1 MTSDRTPSACQEFAG
16 LLQPYVDG
24 ELGDEDVPRVA
35 EHVER
40 CAGCRAVAGEQAWV
54 RTVLRQAGPHR
65 APPHLAAAVRATL
78 ADLED
83 DARSRSSWLDA
94 ARRRVGAFLRG
105 GLVMVPAGAVALG
118 IVALARYDLLPGSK
132 APAAFEVAA
141 QTAPVAPVAPAP
153 AEGPLP
159 EPLPPEVQA
168 RLAALEPKVGF
179 PVHAPAA
186 GVELVSARAYAPPA
200 PRPPAPRARLELR
213 VPLPDGGPPVVV
225 EDVQARTGQVPNDAI
240 EVLVGDGR
248 RFHLARGDGGR
259 PTVHFE
265 TAGIHHA
272 LSLETPLDRGRHVR
286 GLDASVVAQ
295 HGAEAALLLHVAER
309 LAHAVERRRGPVRG
323 GRLR

>member
-24 ELGDEDVPRVA
+24 ELGGEDVPRVA
-35 EHVER
+35 EHLEG
-40 CAGCRAVAGEQAWV
+40 CAGCRAVAREQAWV

-83 DARSRSSWLDA
+83 GGRSPASWLDA
-94 ARRRVGAFLRG
+94 ARRRAGAFLRG
-105 GLVMVPAGAVALG
+105 GLVMLPAGAVALG
-118 IVALARYDLLPGSK
+118 IVALARYDLLPGPKPPAASEMAAQA
-132 APAAFEVAA
+132 APAAPA
-141 QTAPVAPVAPAP
+141 APAP
-153 AEGPLP
+153 AEGAPP

-213 VPLPDGGPPVVV
+213 VPMPDGGPPVVV
-225 EDVQARTGQVPNDAI
+225 EDVQARAAQVLDGTA
-240 EVLVGDGR
+240 EVLVRDGR
-248 RFHLARGDGGR
+248 RFQLARGEGGR
-259 PTVHFE
+259 PTVHFQA
-265 TAGIHHA
+265 AGIHHA
-272 LSLETPLDRGRHVR
+272 LSLETPLDRGRPLR
-286 GLDASVVAQ
+286 GLDPSVVAQ
-295 HGAEAALLLHVAER
+295 HGPEAALLLHVAER
-309 LAHAVERRRGPVRG
+309 IARAVERRRRPTRD